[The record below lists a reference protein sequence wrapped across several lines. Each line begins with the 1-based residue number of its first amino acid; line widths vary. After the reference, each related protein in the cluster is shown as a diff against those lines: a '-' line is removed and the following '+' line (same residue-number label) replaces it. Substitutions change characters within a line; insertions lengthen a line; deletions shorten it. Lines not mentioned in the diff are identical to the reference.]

1 VPLRVVVVR
10 LQLRLFVR
18 FYFPVRMEIQ
28 EMIVAKWLKDVG
40 MLRRQVQLDLRATVV
55 MQILLLKSIKNL
67 NLIKSHFQKT
77 NLTVESMALA
87 ETDITCP

>member
-1 VPLRVVVVR
+1 MPLRVVVVR

-55 MQILLLKSIKNL
+55 M
-67 NLIKSHFQKT
+67 
-77 NLTVESMALA
+77 
-87 ETDITCP
+87 